1 MVDGNRKDADS
12 TKNILASI
20 RKTMLEESG
29 KPLSDGKGGGKPASV
44 SFSDTSVVE
53 ELRRLIDQYSDLPED
68 LVTAV
73 TELELETGNS
83 TREIGDDPLI
93 ELEELSDNTSA
104 DGHRKFAA
112 SEPSVPDPVKHFI
125 EVTAAE
131 MGISTSRGDG
141 DLDGILALLFKII
154 TYRWLDQ
161 NLEPL
166 VKKLLRAEIERL
178 AKTL

>member
-1 MVDGNRKDADS
+1 MADSNRKDVDS
-12 TKNILASI
+12 TKDILASI

-29 KPLSDGKGGGKPASV
+29 KPLSDGYSGGKPASV
-44 SFSDTSVVE
+44 SASDTSVVE

-68 LVTAV
+68 LITAV
-73 TELELETGNS
+73 TELETGNS
-83 TREIGDDPLI
+83 ARERGDDPFI
-93 ELEELSDNTSA
+93 ELEELSDNTGT
-104 DGHRKFAA
+104 DGHRKFVV
-112 SEPSVPDPVKHFI
+112 SEPSVPEPVKHFI

-154 TYRWLDQ
+154 AYRWLDQ

>member
-1 MVDGNRKDADS
+1 M
-12 TKNILASI
+12 
-20 RKTMLEESG
+20 
-29 KPLSDGKGGGKPASV
+29 
-44 SFSDTSVVE
+44 
-53 ELRRLIDQYSDLPED
+53 RRLIDQYSDLPED
-68 LVTAV
+68 LVMAV
-73 TELELETGNS
+73 TELELGTEHS
-83 TREIGDDPLI
+83 ARERGDHPYI
-93 ELEELSDNTSA
+93 ELEELSDNTGA
-104 DGHRKFAA
+104 DGHRNFMV

-125 EVTAAE
+125 EVTAAD

-141 DLDGILALLFKII
+141 DLDGVLALLFKII

>member
-1 MVDGNRKDADS
+1 MADSNRKDAES
-12 TKNILASI
+12 TKDILASI
-20 RKTMLEESG
+20 SKTMLEESG
-29 KPLSDGKGGGKPASV
+29 KPLSDGYSGGKPASV
-44 SFSDTSVVE
+44 SASDTSVVE

-68 LVTAV
+68 LITAV
-73 TELELETGNS
+73 TELETGNS
-83 TREIGDDPLI
+83 ARERGDDSFI
-93 ELEELSDNTSA
+93 ELEELSDNTGA
-104 DGHRKFAA
+104 DGHRKFVV
-112 SEPSVPDPVKHFI
+112 SEPSVPEPVKHFI
-125 EVTAAE
+125 EVTAAD

-154 TYRWLDQ
+154 AYRWLDQ

>member
-1 MVDGNRKDADS
+1 MADSNRRDADS
-12 TKNILASI
+12 TKEILASI
-20 RKTMLEESG
+20 RKTMLEGAG
-29 KPLSDGKGGGKPASV
+29 KPLSDRYSGAESTNISPPEK
-44 SFSDTSVVE
+44 SVVE

-68 LVTAV
+68 LVMAV

-83 TREIGDDPLI
+83 TREIGEDPLI

>member
-73 TELELETGNS
+73 TELELGTENS
-83 TREIGDDPLI
+83 ARERGDDPFI
-93 ELEELSDNTSA
+93 ELEELSDNTGT
-104 DGHRKFAA
+104 DGHRKFVA
-112 SEPSVPDPVKHFI
+112 SEPSVPESVKQFI
-125 EVTAAE
+125 EVMAAD
-131 MGISTSRGDG
+131 MGISTSRDDG

-154 TYRWLDQ
+154 VYRWLDQ